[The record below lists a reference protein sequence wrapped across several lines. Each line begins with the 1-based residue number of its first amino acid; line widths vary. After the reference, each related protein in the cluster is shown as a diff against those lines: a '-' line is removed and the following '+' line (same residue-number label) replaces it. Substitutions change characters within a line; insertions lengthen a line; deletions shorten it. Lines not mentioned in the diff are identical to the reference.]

1 MILKIVIRLCLQASV
16 NISGRNFIYLLITAT
31 LVKFEEMSLSVC
43 VNFECFSS
51 RTSIGTNNLR
61 FTHLKK
67 KGGGKGE
74 AEKRKKH

>member
-16 NISGRNFIYLLITAT
+16 NISGHNFIYLLITAT
-31 LVKFEEMSLSVC
+31 LIKFEEMSLSVC

-61 FTHLKK
+61 FTHVKKK
-67 KGGGKGE
+67 KGKGG